1 MRFALDSWAVLRL
14 LEGAEPGASRVEA
27 VLDAGA
33 PVMSWINLGE
43 VFYITRRDVSAE
55 AAEEVIRDLRP
66 RLQLDLPSEIRV
78 LRAAEIKATHA
89 LAYADA
95 FAAATAIAHDALLL
109 TGDPELLV
117 PDADWTWEDLRKGDA

>member
-14 LEGAEPGASRVEA
+14 LDGDEPAASRVEA
-27 VLDAGA
+27 VLDAGS

-43 VFYITRRDVSAE
+43 VFYITRRDVGAE

-66 RLQLDLPSEIRV
+66 LLALDLPSEIRV
-78 LRAAEIKATHA
+78 LHAAEIKATHV

-95 FAAATAIAHDALLL
+95 FAAATAIAHDAILL

-117 PDADWTWEDLRKGDA
+117 PDTEWVWEDLRE

>member
-14 LEGAEPGASRVEA
+14 LDGDEPAASRVEA
-27 VLDAGA
+27 VLDAGS

-43 VFYITRRDVSAE
+43 VLYITRRDVGAGV
-55 AAEEVIRDLRP
+55 AEEVIRDLRP
-66 RLQLDLPSEIRV
+66 LLALDLPSEMRV
-78 LRAAEIKATHA
+78 LEAAEIKASHV

-95 FAAATAIAHDALLL
+95 FAAATAIAHDAILL

-117 PDADWTWEDLRKGDA
+117 PDTEWVWEDLRE